1 MKNRR
6 LVDDDDV
13 AGKAIAAGGYG
24 CVFRPPLK
32 CADDQALIDSRP
44 YVTKLMSK
52 HLAWDEMREVNTF
65 LPIIKTI
72 PNYKNYFLLD
82 GIFLSDTFDPLS
94 DEDKIN
100 FDIKCA
106 NFQHADI
113 TADNVNDRLDE
124 LSAIY
129 IPDGGK
135 TVSSIMKFSARFH
148 KNDKIREEFGFVVK
162 GLIKTLTGA
171 IVPLNKKNIIHND
184 LKGGNMLFED
194 DGLSAAPN
202 IKLID
207 WGLAMKIS
215 KDYDINRWAPLQY
228 NAPFSIILL
237 TTHTIFLVDDIA
249 PRRFI
254 NNEINLIDIKTIAD
268 ELINNSQQENE
279 GHMRY
284 ITAIF
289 DKIVE
294 PPFNNLGI
302 SIKESFV
309 LEYITDV
316 LSNFLRLVK
325 KEGKKYYTFDKTKY
339 FNEVYRHNCDIYGM
353 LSCFVDYIMSVPS
366 NVYLESAISQK
377 ITAILYKYC
386 YSTEYASKRIP
397 IKAVLYDLNELVSIA
412 GGPPSKQ
419 DSGKKYVM
427 ADPRIDFGIRSV
439 TNKSRT
445 PKSHA
450 RKIRTQTPRFKK
462 SSVKTI
468 KIRSETPSHAK
479 VRLIRSGSSASMRPS
494 SMSLPKERKRCPRGY
509 LMNKKTRRCVRK

>member
-1 MKNRR
+1 MTNRR

-129 IPDGGK
+129 IPDGGE
-135 TVSSIMKFSARFH
+135 TVSSIMKIFAKLH
-148 KNDKIREEFGFVVK
+148 NNVKMQEAFGFVVK

-171 IVPLNKKNIIHND
+171 ILPLNKKNIIHND

-194 DGLSAAPN
+194 DGLSTVLN

-215 KDYDINRWAPLQY
+215 KDYNINRDAPLQY

-237 TTHTIFLVDDIA
+237 TTETEFLVDDLA
-249 PRRFI
+249 PRRTI
-254 NNEINLIDIKTIAD
+254 NNEINSIDIKTIAY
-268 ELINNSQQENE
+268 ELLYNSQLDNE
-279 GHMRY
+279 GHMPY
-284 ITAIF
+284 IMAIF

-294 PPFNNLGI
+294 PPLLT
-302 SIKESFV
+302 SDVDYLMKESIV

-316 LSNFLRLVK
+316 LSNFVRLVK
-325 KEGKKYYTFDKTKY
+325 KEGHTYYTFDKSKY
-339 FNEVYRHNCDIYGM
+339 FNEVYRHNCDIYGF

-366 NVYLESAISQK
+366 KVYLESAISQK

-397 IKAVLYDLNELVSIA
+397 IKALLGDLNELVSMTGVSA
-412 GGPPSKQ
+412 TRPASKEVVIVTTH
-419 DSGKKYVM
+419 S
-427 ADPRIDFGIRSV
+427 RI
-439 TNKSRT
+439 
-445 PKSHA
+445 PMSHA
-450 RKIRTQTPRFKK
+450 RKIRTQTPRSQK

-479 VRLIRSGSSASMRPS
+479 VRLIRSGNSVSMRPS

>member
-1 MKNRR
+1 MTNRR

-65 LPIIKTI
+65 LPSIKTI

-94 DEDKIN
+94 DEDKVD

-124 LSAIY
+124 LAAIY

-135 TVSSIMKFSARFH
+135 TVSSIMKISARFH
-148 KNDKIREEFGFVVK
+148 KNAKIREEFGFVVK

-171 IVPLNKKNIIHND
+171 ILPLNKKNIIHND
-184 LKGGNMLFED
+184 LKGGNMLFD
-194 DGLSAAPN
+194 DDVLTTVPN

-215 KDYDINRWAPLQY
+215 KDYNINRIVPLQY

-237 TTHTIFLVDDIA
+237 TTETEFLVDDLA
-249 PRRFI
+249 PRRII
-254 NNEINLIDIKTIAD
+254 NNEINSIDIKTIAY
-268 ELINNSQQENE
+268 ELISNSQQDNE
-279 GHMRY
+279 GHMPF
-284 ITAIF
+284 IMAIF
-289 DKIVE
+289 DKIVAS
-294 PPFNNLGI
+294 PWNTDGS

-316 LSNFLRLVK
+316 LSNFVRLVK
-325 KEGKKYYTFDKTKY
+325 KEGHTYYTFDKSKY

-366 NVYLESAISQK
+366 KVYLESAISQK

-397 IKAVLYDLNELVSIA
+397 IKALLYDLNELVSIT
-412 GGPPSKQ
+412 GVSPSNHA
-419 DSGKKYVM
+419 SSKKLVLVTTHS
-427 ADPRIDFGIRSV
+427 RI
-439 TNKSRT
+439 
-445 PKSHA
+445 PMSHA
-450 RKIRTQTPRFKK
+450 RKIRTPTPRFQK

-468 KIRSETPSHAK
+468 KIISKTPSHAK
-479 VRLIRSGSSASMRPS
+479 VRLTRSGNSVSMRPS

>member
-129 IPDGGK
+129 IPDGGE
-135 TVSSIMKFSARFH
+135 TVSSIMKIFAKLHGGHLRG
-148 KNDKIREEFGFVVK
+148 KGVKMQEEFGFVVK

-215 KDYDINRWAPLQY
+215 KDYNINRDAPIQY

-237 TTHTIFLVDDIA
+237 TTETEFLVDDLA
-249 PRRFI
+249 PRRTI
-254 NNEINLIDIKTIAD
+254 NNEINSIDIKTIAY
-268 ELINNSQQENE
+268 ELLYNSQLDNE
-279 GHMRY
+279 GHMPY
-284 ITAIF
+284 IMAIF

-294 PPFNNLGI
+294 PPLLTSDVDYI
-302 SIKESFV
+302 MKESIV

-316 LSNFLRLVK
+316 LSNFVRLVK
-325 KEGKKYYTFDKTKY
+325 KEGHAYYTFDKSKY
-339 FNEVYRHNCDIYGM
+339 FNEVYRHNCDIYGF

-366 NVYLESAISQK
+366 KVYLESAISQK
-377 ITAILYKYC
+377 ITAILWRYC

-397 IKAVLYDLNELVSIA
+397 IKALLGDLNELVSMT
-412 GGPPSKQ
+412 GVSPSNHA
-419 DSGKKYVM
+419 SSKKLVLVTSHS
-427 ADPRIDFGIRSV
+427 RI
-439 TNKSRT
+439 
-445 PKSHA
+445 PKSHGTA
-450 RKIRTQTPRFKK
+450 TWTPTPRFQK

-468 KIRSETPSHAK
+468 KIRSKTPSHAK
-479 VRLIRSGSSASMRPS
+479 VRLTRSGNSVSMRPS